1 MKKLALTLESLV
13 VTSFE
18 TSRMPARR
26 GTVVGNGGTNG
37 NTCPATCGFSCAG
50 TCEISCVASCIST
63 CDAAPCNFS
72 DEGPSV
78 CSIC

>member
-1 MKKLALTLESLV
+1 MKKLALNVEELT

-18 TSRMPARR
+18 TSRAPAER
-26 GTVVGNGGTNG
+26 GTVVGNGNTNG

-72 DEGPSV
+72 EEGPSV

>member
-1 MKKLALTLESLV
+1 MKKLALHLDDLT

-18 TSRMPARR
+18 TSRVTAER
-26 GTVVGNGGTNG
+26 GTVVGNGKTNG
-37 NTCPATCGFSCAG
+37 STCVGTCAFTCAG
-50 TCEISCVASCIST
+50 TCDISCVPSCIST
-63 CDAAPCNFS
+63 CDMAPCNFS

>member
-1 MKKLALTLESLV
+1 MKKLALHLDDLT

-18 TSRMPARR
+18 TNRAPAGR
-26 GTVVGNGGTNG
+26 GTARGNEATHG
-37 NTCPATCGFSCAG
+37 NTCAGTCAFSCAG
-50 TCEISCVASCIST
+50 TCDISCVPSCIST

-72 DEGPSV
+72 DELSV

>member
-1 MKKLALTLESLV
+1 MKKLALNVEELT

-18 TSRMPARR
+18 TSRAPAER
-26 GTVVGNGGTNG
+26 GTIHGNAGTHG
-37 NTCPATCGFSCAG
+37 NTCAGTCNFSCAG
-50 TCEISCVASCIST
+50 TCDISCVPSCIST

-72 DEGPSV
+72 VEGPSV